1 MEGRCIN
8 DDANCRWNESFY
20 KIDYDLVTLSIE
32 DYILGLSVFHKNGSK
47 YWFEKGNNSNNS
59 SLLFSWPLKAYIN
72 KREAHQKCLTLD
84 IPYTKN
90 SQLHS
95 IGVLFNLSMFGGN
108 GVRPESGGFSIKLH
122 YPQQILVSNT
132 EKVRW
137 VKALSLEDCSSSSL
151 ENDNCFDS
159 YTMFFDIKNVEVI
172 SRRNKRK
179 RKCMRDWEMYDKEV
193 QSMLADTKL
202 KCAPNHWNIKNKNL
216 PKCKNPTDLQLVN
229 QYDHHSNMP
238 NDTPLPCRMI
248 KSVNYNYEDYPSLT
262 TFSNS
267 KYPEINVDFKD
278 SYEKGNVAEIL
289 FEFQVCTLLSYFMF
303 PNYKYRI

>member
-1 MEGRCIN
+1 MADPRLVCAKVSFSVLAILSIAMFTIYEMHKYFLDEDWSYGTYKTFHDDINDVYPSISLCISDNNPGENIKLFHTGYSSKDSQETDENKNETMISYQNFLEGRCIN

-47 YWFEKGNNSNNS
+47 YWFGKGNNSNNS

-179 RKCMRDWEMYDKEV
+179 RKCMRDWEMGV
-193 QSMLADTKL
+193 
-202 KCAPNHWNIKNKNL
+202 H
-216 PKCKNPTDLQLVN
+216 
-229 QYDHHSNMP
+229 
-238 NDTPLPCRMI
+238 
-248 KSVNYNYEDYPSLT
+248 
-262 TFSNS
+262 F
-267 KYPEINVDFKD
+267 
-278 SYEKGNVAEIL
+278 
-289 FEFQVCTLLSYFMF
+289 
-303 PNYKYRI
+303 